1 MPLRY
6 RLERISR
13 DAPEIPPSLSLG
25 AASQFDSVPTDTDR
39 CHPEPVELLGLAP
52 KARDGIERDLVGPPL
67 RMTRAEKACIIPH
80 FTKFTPVFRRG
91 GDFCAFFSSFLT
103 YFVSLNR

>member
-1 MPLRY
+1 MPLGY

-39 CHPEPVELLGLAP
+39 CHPEPVELLGARP
-52 KARDGIERDLVGPPL
+52 KSARVTERDLVGTSL
-67 RMTRAEKACIIPH
+67 RMTRAEKAW
-80 FTKFTPVFRRG
+80 FALQLAEKV
-91 GDFCAFFSSFLT
+91 
-103 YFVSLNR
+103 

>member
-13 DAPEIPPSLSLG
+13 EAPEIPPSLSLG

-39 CHPEPVELLGLAP
+39 CHPEPVELSGRAL
-52 KARDGIERDLVGPPL
+52 KARGLPSGISSGL
-67 RMTRAEKACIIPH
+67 RSE
-80 FTKFTPVFRRG
+80 
-91 GDFCAFFSSFLT
+91 
-103 YFVSLNR
+103 

>member
-1 MPLRY
+1 MPLGY

-13 DAPEIPPSLSLG
+13 EAPEIPPSLSLG
-25 AASQFDSVPTDTDR
+25 AASQFDSAPTDTER
-39 CHPEPVELLGLAP
+39 CHPEPVELLGARP
-52 KARDGIERDLVGPPL
+52 KSARVTERDLVGPPL
-67 RMTRAEKACIIPH
+67 RMTRAEKACIIPR

-91 GDFCAFFSSFLT
+91 GVFCAFFSSFFT